1 MKPTPAPA
9 TDEQRFA
16 VILGE
21 LADVLADKKRQIA
34 ELLDKV
40 DDLAQQLAVTECQ
53 LEEARKQPKRYEG
66 GGN

>member
-1 MKPTPAPA
+1 MRPTPAPA

-21 LADVLADKKRQIA
+21 LADALTDKKRQIA

-53 LEEARKQPKRYEG
+53 LEDARKRLKRYEG
-66 GGN
+66 GGK

>member
-40 DDLAQQLAVTECQ
+40 DDLAKQLAVTECQ
-53 LEEARKQPKRYEG
+53 LEDARKQLKRYEG
-66 GGN
+66 GAE

>member
-21 LADVLADKKRQIA
+21 LADALADKKRQIA

-53 LEEARKQPKRYEG
+53 LEEARKQLERYEG
-66 GGN
+66 GAN

>member
-1 MKPTPAPA
+1 MRPTPAPA

-34 ELLDKV
+34 ELLEKV

-53 LEEARKQPKRYEG
+53 LEDARKRLESYEG
-66 GGN
+66 GGE